1 MKNSIRIILAS
12 FAFLTAVYSECPA
25 QDLQSG
31 YFIDN
36 YSYSYRL
43 NPAFTTK
50 KNFIG
55 GVLSNVN
62 AGTNSNVG
70 LSTFFYPHDGKL
82 ATFMHPSVGREEFLS
97 KLHKNNKIGVNV
109 NYNLASVGYWTKV
122 RDRDVFQTFDISL
135 RNNTAAKIPFG
146 LFDFMKGGGDSFV
159 YDLSHVYGYT
169 RTFLEF
175 TSGGAVKFDKL
186 TLGAR
191 AKFILGNNKINMKV
205 HHMIAELDGL
215 SWKVQSY
222 GSITGAGGGI
232 RNKTKKGALSD
243 DYDALDMDGIKW
255 SPLGL
260 GGVGGAID
268 LGVKYEIND
277 YINVSASVIDL
288 GFIVWRNK
296 VNAINLGE
304 TYIIQV
310 EDIDSE
316 TGSIFNVVNNVINKF
331 KSVYE
336 FIPEKKNF
344 TTQSLSINLNLGA
357 EFKLPFYKKMSIGI
371 LGSTR
376 NSHINRYNEIR
387 ISLNTSPLKWLS
399 LSLTGAYTSFGWE
412 VGGMVNVYAKKF
424 SAYLGT
430 DSYYFNMNSQ
440 FLPIHEANA
449 HVVLGVNYLLT
460 RNPWIK
466 RSRQNR

>member
-12 FAFLTAVYSECPA
+12 FAFLTSVYSECRA
-25 QDLQSG
+25 QDLQSA

-36 YSYSYRL
+36 YTYSYRL

-50 KNFIG
+50 KSFIG
-55 GVLSNVN
+55 GPISNVN

-70 LSTFFYPHDGKL
+70 LSTFFYPRDGKL
-82 ATFMHPSVGREEFLS
+82 ATFMHPSVDREEFLG
-97 KLHKNNKIGVNV
+97 KLHQTNKIGVNIS
-109 NYNLASVGYWTKV
+109 YNIASVGFWTKIKN
-122 RDRDVFQTFDISL
+122 RDVFQTFDISL
-135 RNNTAAKIPFG
+135 RNNTSQKIPYG
-146 LFDFMKGGGDSFV
+146 LFDFLKGGGEDFV

-169 RTFLEF
+169 RTFMEF
-175 TSGGAVKFDKL
+175 AGGAAVKFDKL

-191 AKFILGNNKINMKV
+191 AKLLWGTNMINMKV
-205 HHMIAELDGL
+205 DHMIAELDGF
-215 SWKVQSY
+215 SWSVQSF

-232 RNKTKKGALSD
+232 RNKTKKGALGD
-243 DYDALDMDGIKW
+243 DYDVLDWDGIKW
-255 SPLGL
+255 RPLGF

-277 YINVSASVIDL
+277 YINVSASVNDL

-296 VNAINLGE
+296 VNAINAGK
-304 TYIIQV
+304 TYIIQID
-310 EDIDSE
+310 DIDSE
-316 TGSIFNVVNNVINKF
+316 EGSILDVVNDVIDKF

-336 FIPEKKNF
+336 FYPEKNNYS
-344 TTQSLSINLNLGA
+344 TQLLSINANLGA
-357 EFKLPFYKKMSIGI
+357 EFKMPFYRKMSVGI
-371 LGSTR
+371 LATTR
-376 NSHINRYNEIR
+376 NSHVNRYNEVR
-387 ISLNTSPLKWLS
+387 MSLNAAPLKWLS
-399 LSLTGAYTSFGWE
+399 FSLSTAYTTFGWE

-449 HVVLGVNYLLT
+449 HVVFGVNYLLT
-460 RNPWIK
+460 RNPFK
-466 RSRQNR
+466 RHRR